1 MANIAF
7 LVDNFFE
14 QVEMTEP
21 RQRLEDLG
29 HQVTLISTGEKTVQ
43 GLNHVDLGDTFD
55 VDLMLKN
62 ASAADFDAL
71 VLPGGTVNADNLR
84 VVEEAQAFVR
94 AFAERNKPLAA
105 ICHAPWVLV
114 SSRLA
119 RGRTLTG
126 YHTIKDDLIN
136 AGADYLDQK
145 VCIDNNL
152 ITSRCPDDIPAF
164 VAAIHEALA
173 GTAHIH
179 DRARSMS

>member
-29 HQVTLISTGEKTVQ
+29 HQVTLISTGEKQVQ
-43 GLNHVDLGDTFD
+43 GLNHVDTGDTFD
-55 VDLMLKN
+55 VDLLLKD

-71 VLPGGTVNADNLR
+71 VLPGGAVNADTLR
-84 VVEEAQAFVR
+84 VNEAAQDFVR
-94 AFAERNKPLAA
+94 AFATNNKPLAA
-105 ICHAPWVLV
+105 ICHAPWVLI
-114 SSRLA
+114 SSLLA
-119 RGRTLTG
+119 RGRTLTA

-145 VCIDNNL
+145 VCIDNTF
-152 ITSRCPDDIPAF
+152 ITSRCPDDIKAF
-164 VAAIHEALA
+164 VDAIHESLA
-173 GTAHIH
+173 GTAHLH
-179 DRARSMS
+179 QRSRSMG